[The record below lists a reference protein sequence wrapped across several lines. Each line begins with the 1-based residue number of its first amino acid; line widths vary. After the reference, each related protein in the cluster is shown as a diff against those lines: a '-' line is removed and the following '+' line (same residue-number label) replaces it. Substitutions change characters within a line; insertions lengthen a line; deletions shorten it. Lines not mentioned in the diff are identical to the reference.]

1 MIKALCASLAVLA
14 LSACTASDIA
24 TLRQLTLEDGA
35 RYVDENHERRQEI
48 REQLYDI
55 EDEVIRR
62 CQDRA
67 RAIETTGNPEEAIKA
82 LEWCFAFLERAYP
95 DLATFK
101 AIREGRQQFNDLR
114 QD

>member
-14 LSACTASDIA
+14 LSACTAGDIA
-24 TLRQLTLEDGA
+24 TLRQLTFEDSA
-35 RYVDENHERRQEI
+35 LYINENHERRQAV

-55 EDEVIRR
+55 EDEVIRK

-67 RAIETTGNPEEAIKA
+67 RAISTTGEIEDALKT
-82 LEWCFAFLERAYP
+82 LEWCFAFLEDAYP

-101 AIREGRQQFNDLR
+101 ALREGRQQFNNLR
-114 QD
+114 AD